1 MFSIIVAIGKNNEI
15 GKKNKLIWHIP
26 EDLKNFKK
34 ITTGK
39 TVVMGRKTHESIG
52 KALPNRK
59 NIILTRNFNIKH
71 DENIEVYNDL
81 ENFIDKYKNN
91 NEEIFIIGGEE
102 IYKQFIDKDLIDYLY
117 ISEIKKIYGTHL
129 SKIILYG
136 SYARGDFRPD
146 SDVDIMILLDLSDLD
161 LKKYSKELSYMT
173 YDFNL
178 DNDIDIKPIAKSES
192 HFKKWV
198 VNYPFYENVNK
209 EGVVLYGAV

>member
-1 MFSIIVAIGKNNEI
+1 MPQKNERIIAN
-15 GKKNKLIWHIP
+15 LY
-26 EDLKNFKK
+26 F
-34 ITTGK
+34 
-39 TVVMGRKTHESIG
+39 
-52 KALPNRK
+52 
-59 NIILTRNFNIKH
+59 RN
-71 DENIEVYNDL
+71 
-81 ENFIDKYKNN
+81 
-91 NEEIFIIGGEE
+91 
-102 IYKQFIDKDLIDYLY
+102 
-117 ISEIKKIYGTHL
+117 KKIYGTHL

>member
-1 MFSIIVAIGKNNEI
+1 MPQKMNGLLQA
-15 GKKNKLIWHIP
+15 
-26 EDLKNFKK
+26 
-34 ITTGK
+34 
-39 TVVMGRKTHESIG
+39 
-52 KALPNRK
+52 
-59 NIILTRNFNIKH
+59 
-71 DENIEVYNDL
+71 
-81 ENFIDKYKNN
+81 
-91 NEEIFIIGGEE
+91 
-102 IYKQFIDKDLIDYLY
+102 Y

-173 YDFNL
+173 YDF
-178 DNDIDIKPIAKSES
+178 S